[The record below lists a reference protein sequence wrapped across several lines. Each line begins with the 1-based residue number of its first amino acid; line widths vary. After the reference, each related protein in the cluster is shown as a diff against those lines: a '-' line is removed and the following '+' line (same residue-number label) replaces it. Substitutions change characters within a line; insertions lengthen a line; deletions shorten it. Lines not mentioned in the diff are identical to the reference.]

1 MLVSLTVGKVDAGMA
16 VLLTDDKRIVSR
28 PLLPTKLTTQIEF
41 PSILLPPSITSGSIV
56 DIAVTRNHASEAA
69 AQKTFSGLQS
79 QILDEFGSRSP
90 RAPVLRIRNATQ
102 TSVVLEWDPIELAT
116 ASLRSL
122 SLFRNGAKAGA
133 IPRPHEL
140 TATKVSGLAVD
151 SEYTF
156 QLVLRTT
163 AGTLASAKCRVRT
176 HALTNLTGITVTP
189 GLMPG
194 ADRARAQQA
203 VARVGARW
211 ADAVRIDTTHFVCA
225 EPRGPAWERA
235 RELNVPVVLPDWLDA
250 CESEGRIVGVRAFYL
265 DADPRLRASASAAA
279 APPPSASPPAGRAA
293 GGRSGTQTPNLR
305 PGTPPET
312 PRTKVTPP
320 TPEQM
325 HAPEV
330 PPKDDEDESED
341 EAGAIDPEKEGYERA
356 AGGADGADEDSA
368 DEDSPRADPP
378 KDRKKQAKVEDAKEE
393 DANFDDV
400 AL

>member
-250 CESEGRIVGVRAFYL
+250 CEAEGRIVGVRAFYL
-265 DADPRLRASASAAA
+265 DADPRLRASAA
-279 APPPSASPPAGRAA
+279 APPPSASPPAGRAG

-341 EAGAIDPEKEGYERA
+341 EAGVVDPEKEGYERA

>member
-1 MLVSLTVGKVDAGMA
+1 
-16 VLLTDDKRIVSR
+16 
-28 PLLPTKLTTQIEF
+28 
-41 PSILLPPSITSGSIV
+41 
-56 DIAVTRNHASEAA
+56 VTRNHASENA
-69 AQKTFSGLQS
+69 AQKTFSQLQS
-79 QILDEFGSRSP
+79 SILEDFGTRSP
-90 RAPVLRIRNATQ
+90 RAPVLRVRNATQ
-102 TSVVLEWDPIELAT
+102 TSVVLEWDPIDLAT

-151 SEYTF
+151 SEYSF

-163 AGTLASAKCRVRT
+163 AGTLASQKCRVRT

-194 ADRARAQQA
+194 ADRARAQAA
-203 VARVGARW
+203 VARMGARW
-211 ADAVRIDTTHFVCA
+211 ADTVRIDTTHFVCA

-250 CESEGRIVGVRAFYL
+250 CEAEARIVGVRAFYL
-265 DADPRLRASASAAA
+265 DADPRLRASVSG
-279 APPPSASPPAGRAA
+279 PSPAGAQAQAQAA
-293 GGRSGTQTPNLR
+293 QGGRQTPLGQARSGAQTPNLR

-320 TPEQM
+320 TPEQA
-325 HAPEV
+325 HPPQV
-330 PPKDDEDESED
+330 PPKDD
-341 EAGAIDPEKEGYERA
+341 
-356 AGGADGADEDSA
+356 DED
-368 DEDSPRADPP
+368 DEDGEKAVGNDGGDERPDGG
-378 KDRKKQAKVEDAKEE
+378 KDGESDGKGAEAPVKDKKKQPKVEDAKEE
-393 DANFDDV
+393 DAGFDDV